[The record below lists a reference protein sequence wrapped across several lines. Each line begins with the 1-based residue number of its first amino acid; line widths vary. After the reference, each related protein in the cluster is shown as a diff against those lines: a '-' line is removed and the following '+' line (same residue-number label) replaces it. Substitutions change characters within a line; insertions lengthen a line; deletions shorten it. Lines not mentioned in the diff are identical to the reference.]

1 MLWAKNEHAAFSNI
15 SKTRGQIQSWWPS
28 VKCWKKTRMSG
39 PECLARARF
48 RPCEVGCVPSSGCVT
63 WLRVSEM
70 GKARGSGA
78 LWTQRPGP
86 EPRAAM
92 LRSHPPRRPREEVMR
107 LCCCFSFLSWAGGQR
122 NPLYLIL
129 CGLWW
134 LTVCVPSDPYDE
146 ILFSSWCWSEVG
158 AFRRCLDVRVEP
170 SWMRRTQ
177 RLASPPLVRTWGEV
191 SHLQLRS
198 QPSVEPACEPGSWA
212 RSLQNPEEQTSVAD
226 KPPSL

>member
-1 MLWAKNEHAAFSNI
+1 MSMLPF
-15 SKTRGQIQSWWPS
+15 QIYQRPGDRFRAGDLLLN
-28 VKCWKKTRMSG
+28 VEKR
-39 PECLARARF
+39 PECLVPSVWQGPGSDRAKSGVSRALAVSRDCEF
-48 RPCEVGCVPSSGCVT
+48 PKRGKQGGRVPCEHSG
-63 WLRVSEM
+63 LGQS
-70 GKARGSGA
+70 
-78 LWTQRPGP
+78 PG
-86 EPRAAM
+86 AAM

-107 LCCCFSFLSWAGGQR
+107 LCCCFSFLSWAGGQI

-134 LTVCVPSDPYDE
+134 LTVCVPSDPYVE
-146 ILFSSWCWSEVG
+146 ILISSWCWSEVG
-158 AFRRCLDVRVEP
+158 AFQRCLDVRVEP

-191 SHLQLRS
+191 GHLQLRA
-198 QPSVEPACEPGSWA
+198 QPSVEPACVPGSWA